1 MSNLFFTADQHFGHE
16 NIIKFCNRPFRNTD
30 EMTEELIKRHN
41 NKVPKGARVYHVG
54 DMFWRTITPK
64 RAMEILHELNGQ
76 HYFIWGNHDE
86 TMEEIVARKYPT
98 NVTNLIWAKDLALVN
113 KEDNH
118 PRITLCHYS
127 MQVWPGSHRGDWH
140 LFGHSHGQLKG
151 IGKSFDVGVDT
162 NNYEPWSIEEVI
174 VKMSTLEV
182 FGDKRQKSGKTDWEE
197 LSKGIK

>member
-1 MSNLFFTADQHFGHE
+1 MNNLFFTADQHFGHQ
-16 NIIKFCNRPFRNTD
+16 NIIKFCNRPFKNTD

-41 NKVPKGARVYHVG
+41 NKVPKGARVYHLG
-54 DMFWRTITPK
+54 DIFWRNIENK
-64 RAMEILHELNGQ
+64 QAIDILYKLNGQ

-86 TMEEIVARKYPT
+86 TVERVIKAYVPALVPI
-98 NVTNLIWAKDLALVN
+98 IWAKDLYILN

-140 LFGHSHGQLKG
+140 LFGHSHGALKG
-151 IGKSFDVGVDT
+151 VGKSFDVGADT

-174 VKMSTLEV
+174 VKMSTLEQ
-182 FGDKRQKSGKTDWEE
+182 F
-197 LSKGIK
+197 KGGIIGN